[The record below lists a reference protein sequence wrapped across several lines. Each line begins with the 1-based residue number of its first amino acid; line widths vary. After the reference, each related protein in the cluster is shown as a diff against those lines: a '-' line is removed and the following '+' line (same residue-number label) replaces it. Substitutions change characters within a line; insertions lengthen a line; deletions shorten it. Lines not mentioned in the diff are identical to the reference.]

1 MRFPSA
7 MQITQQALKSTHTWF
22 QFQPHPFRLLL
33 YLEWLLLIFTGLLL
47 LGGFGLGRSDLF
59 GRPALSTAEIP
70 GLIATLM
77 LFALMGLRLPTGLR
91 LARWL
96 YTGLQLALLGWATHL
111 LDWGLDYIAPLLIVV
126 VLRSCFL
133 FEQRG
138 RWAIAGLIT
147 VIYAVSR
154 LPLLL
159 PLFSRSP
166 DWLTLQ
172 PEPNPYIKVLPDQ
185 SLQINLP
192 AAEASR
198 SLEFLRNLFLQW
210 LWGNSLLF
218 VLGLILLLLLVNA
231 LVAERQGRRRLAA
244 AHAQLY
250 QYSLQID
257 DQSALQERTR
267 IARELHDSLGHLLTA
282 QSLQLQSAA
291 LLLTANPE
299 EAKQLLT
306 DSQRLGSNALK
317 ELRQTLL
324 LLRSDPLQGEPLSA
338 AIARLTAD
346 FQRSTGLRPACQ
358 LAIAPLPQ
366 RIQVAVYRIVEEAL
380 TNIQK
385 HSQATQVSISL
396 NLSATDSPSRL
407 DPTRLVLEIIDD
419 GRGFDLEAN
428 RTGFGLRGMEE
439 RASSLGGEFQLQSQP
454 NRGCRIV
461 VTFPLPG
468 ATE

>member
-1 MRFPSA
+1 
-7 MQITQQALKSTHTWF
+7 MQITKQALKSTNAWF
-22 QFQPHPFRLLL
+22 QFRPHPFRLLL
-33 YLEWLLLIFTGLLL
+33 YLEWLLLIFTALLL
-47 LGGFGLGRSDLF
+47 VGGFGLGRSDLF

-70 GLIATLM
+70 ELIVTLV
-77 LFALMGLRLPTGLR
+77 LFALLGLRLPTGLR
-91 LARWL
+91 LAKWI
-96 YTGLQLALLGWATHL
+96 YTGLELALLGWATYL

-147 VIYAVSR
+147 TIYAVSR

-159 PLFSRSP
+159 LLVLLNPA
-166 DWLTLQ
+166 WLELQ
-172 PEPNPYIKVLPDQ
+172 PEPNPYLKVLPDQ
-185 SLQINLP
+185 SVQINLP

-198 SLEFLRNLFLQW
+198 AVEFLRNLFLQW

-231 LVAERQGRRRLAA
+231 LVSERQGRRKLAA

-257 DQSALQERTR
+257 DQSTLQERTR

-291 LLLTANPE
+291 LLLGSNPG
-299 EAKQLLT
+299 EAKTLVE

-324 LLRSDPLQGEPLSA
+324 LLRSDPLQGESLEA
-338 AIARLTAD
+338 AIARLAAD
-346 FQRSTGLRPACQ
+346 FQGSTGLRPVYQVAV
-358 LAIAPLPQ
+358 APLPQ
-366 RIQVAVYRIVEEAL
+366 RIQVAVYRIIEEAL

-385 HSQATQVSISL
+385 HSQATQVSISVGL
-396 NLSATDSPSRL
+396 TASGLPGRPSGSGLESA
-407 DPTRLVLEIIDD
+407 RLVLEIVDD

-439 RASSLGGEFQLQSQP
+439 RASSLGGDFLLQSQP
-454 NRGCRIV
+454 AQGCRIV